1 MMMGVEIMMAGVPV
15 AETSAY
21 ERAVAVRALVMNRIV
36 QAFGNNTTPLDGD
49 IAEPAAR

>member
-36 QAFGNNTTPLDGD
+36 QAFGNNTPLDGD

>member
-1 MMMGVEIMMAGVPV
+1 MMVSVSV

-21 ERAVAVRALVMNRIV
+21 DRAVAVRALVMNRIV
-36 QAFGNNTTPLDGD
+36 QAFGNNAPLDGD